1 MLSRLRFLAVIA
13 ALAIAAPMSLRSA
26 GAADVPGVTPNS
38 ILIGVQVALTGPAST
53 VGQGFR
59 AGIDM
64 AVDEIN
70 AHGGING
77 RTIKTVYEDDN
88 GTAEGGI
95 LAVRR
100 LVEQDQ
106 VFAVMGGGTSTS
118 TVSVIPLVEQ
128 GGVVYYDSLAS
139 DPRVLETYSP
149 YVFSGMTIVRA
160 DIANSIIAALKKDMK
175 AKTVGIVT
183 SDEALCTA
191 AVTLIEP
198 QFQTNGLKLVVD
210 QKFRSGDTDFSTQA
224 AAVKAA
230 NPDALYMCGL
240 PIDGGRLIP
249 QLKRAGVTSKLL
261 GDGTFTDANIIR
273 VGGASI
279 DGLYSFWIVSRQFIG
294 ETTGPIADWKERFA
308 KKFPNPPAGVPN
320 HYTLAAY
327 SDMYCLAEGMRR
339 AGRDLT
345 RDKLIA
351 GLETLH
357 DYIAGTDKAFSYAA
371 AIGTPRTFR
380 KGDHKGARTTQLVVV
395 RNGQFVAAH

>member
-1 MLSRLRFLAVIA
+1 MIRRYVVIA
-13 ALAIAAPMSLRSA
+13 LFFALLCA
-26 GAADVPGVTPNS
+26 GNVRAADVQGVTPNS

-70 AHGGING
+70 AHGGVNG
-77 RTIKTVYEDDN
+77 RQIKTVYEDDN

-100 LVEQDQ
+100 LSEQDG
-106 VFAVMGGGTSTS
+106 VFAIMGGGTSTA

-128 GGVVYYDSLAS
+128 GGIVYYDSLAS

-160 DIANSIIAALKKDMK
+160 DIANSIIEALKKELK

-191 AVTLIEP
+191 AVNLVEP
-198 QFQTNGLKLVVD
+198 QLAANGMKLVVE
-210 QKFRSGDTDFSTQA
+210 QKFRSGDTDFTTQA
-224 AAVKAA
+224 NAIKSA

-294 ETTGPIADWKERFA
+294 ETTGPIADWKARFA
-308 KKFPNPPAGVPN
+308 KRFPNPPSGVPN

-339 AGRDLT
+339 AGKDLT
-345 RDKLIA
+345 RDRLIA

-371 AIGTPRTFR
+371 AIGTPRSFR
-380 KGDHKGARTTQLVVV
+380 KGDHKGARSTQLVVV